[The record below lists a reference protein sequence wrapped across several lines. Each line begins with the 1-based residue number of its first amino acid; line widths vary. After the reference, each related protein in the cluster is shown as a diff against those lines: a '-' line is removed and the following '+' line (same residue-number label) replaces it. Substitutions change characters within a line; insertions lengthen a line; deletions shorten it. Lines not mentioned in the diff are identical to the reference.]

1 MKIYEFDLDRYVLQE
16 YSHEG
21 SPIRTHKYFIVI
33 YKGNV
38 HVYILVPDIEK
49 LPVKYQ
55 YKNKW
60 FCLNNKEVLNLGIKD
75 KDVKVED
82 LCGFLEQDAK
92 EIPTWVG
99 VYEAEVGKFLKNPYY
114 NNKELIK
121 FIISRL

>member
-1 MKIYEFDLDRYVLQE
+1 MKIYKFDLDRYVLQE
-16 YSHEG
+16 YSHE
-21 SPIRTHKYFIVI
+21 SSLIRTHKYFTVF
-33 YKGNV
+33 YKGNA

-60 FCLNNKEVLNLGIKD
+60 FCLYKEVLNLGIKD

-82 LCGFLEQDAK
+82 LRGFLELNAK
-92 EIPTWVG
+92 ETPTWVG
-99 VYEAEVGKFLKNPYY
+99 IYEAEAGKFLKNPYY
-114 NNKELIK
+114 NNQGLIK

>member
-1 MKIYEFDLDRYVLQE
+1 MRIYKFDLDRYVLQE
-16 YSHEG
+16 YSHE
-21 SPIRTHKYFIVI
+21 SSLIRTHKYFTVF

-49 LPVKYQ
+49 LPVKYK

-60 FCLNNKEVLNLGIKD
+60 FCLYKEVLNLGIKD

-82 LCGFLEQDAK
+82 LRGFLELDAK
-92 EIPTWVG
+92 ETPTWVG
-99 VYEAEVGKFLKNPYY
+99 IYEAEAGKFLKNPYY
-114 NNKELIK
+114 NNQGLIK

>member
-16 YSHEG
+16 YSHEDN
-21 SPIRTHKYFIVI
+21 PMRTHKYFTVI

-38 HVYILVPDIEK
+38 HVYIFSK

-60 FCLNNKEVLNLGIKD
+60 FCLYKEVLNLGINKD

-99 VYEAEVGKFLKNPYY
+99 MYEAEVGKFLKNPYY